1 MRRLALSFLVFS
13 TAFGA
18 VPSPNGYPTPTPKI
32 PIIKAMDLAK
42 EALERISQKNKKY
55 SPTDM
60 IPFSIR
66 YASQEEVAIS
76 FPTQWNNIKQNIK
89 DDDWL
94 WIVSFASI
102 KNRLF
107 VRSYLVDQTGRAL
120 ALDYWGLEGQFIPFN
135 DYHGS
140 N

>member
-1 MRRLALSFLVFS
+1 MRPLVICLLLFS
-13 TAFGA
+13 ASLRA
-18 VPSPNGYPTPTPKI
+18 VPPEGYPTPAPKI
-32 PIIKAMDLAK
+32 PIAKAIEVAK
-42 EALERISQKNKKY
+42 EVLDRNFKKNKKNN
-55 SPTDM
+55 PGEM

-76 FPTQWNNIKQNIK
+76 FPTQWSTIKQNIK
-89 DDDWL
+89 NDDWL
-94 WIVSFASI
+94 WIVSFASNA
-102 KNRLF
+102 NRLF

-120 ALDYWGLEGQFIPFN
+120 ALDYWGLEGQFIPFS